1 MLELETS
8 SPYSIAIK
16 KIEVVSERL
25 PQSFDLYPVTAEIT
39 INENID
45 LPYLTGEIAL
55 MDSRNIFEMIDFR
68 GTEKIKVGVQIP
80 GDPTSDIV
88 TKNFVVDRIT
98 TASHTNDTSEG
109 MILHIVEEHAY
120 LSRLMTISKSYTGY
134 LDRIIA
140 DVAQDQLKKSVRP
153 FGQFRE
159 TLQSRI
165 RVLVP
170 NLTPLDAIRW
180 LKDRATGPHGL
191 PVYVWS
197 SFNDEDLVIT
207 DMEEILKRD
216 VLNPDNPY
224 RFSQMYTQKVRETLD
239 VRREAYVIENY
250 NRIMTEDMG
259 RMLKNGA
266 VSSHFDFINTL
277 TDTDQIG
284 KEKTKYTDKSVLT
297 ELESLGLF
305 KKDQKKPIYD
315 ADFMLGGKSLEEHVP
330 SVMSQI
336 ITSNTFE
343 DGYQNIHEE
352 LTRPLHLQKT
362 KSHLLRHYLLKS
374 PLNVVVPGFNFLRRN
389 GERDIT
395 IGRQIRLEFLKNDQD
410 LYDRG
415 AFASGSEIIDK
426 KKSGTYVIYAL
437 KHVMTMNNYVVHI
450 TAGKLSSLN

>member
-1 MLELETS
+1 
-8 SPYSIAIK
+8 
-16 KIEVVSERL
+16 
-25 PQSFDLYPVTAEIT
+25 
-39 INENID
+39 
-45 LPYLTGEIAL
+45 
-55 MDSRNIFEMIDFR
+55 
-68 GTEKIKVGVQIP
+68 
-80 GDPTSDIV
+80 
-88 TKNFVVDRIT
+88 
-98 TASHTNDTSEG
+98 
-109 MILHIVEEHAY
+109 
-120 LSRLMTISKSYTGY
+120 
-134 LDRIIA
+134 
-140 DVAQDQLKKSVRP
+140 
-153 FGQFRE
+153 
-159 TLQSRI
+159 
-165 RVLVP
+165 
-170 NLTPLDAIRW
+170 
-180 LKDRATGPHGL
+180 
-191 PVYVWS
+191 
-197 SFNDEDLVIT
+197 
-207 DMEEILKRD
+207 
-216 VLNPDNPY
+216 
-224 RFSQMYTQKVRETLD
+224 
-239 VRREAYVIENY
+239 VIENY

-410 LYDRG
+410 LYDKG

-437 KHVMTMNNYVVHI
+437 KHVMTMNNYPKQFENEYYGDNIRWFIGIAESGSDEDPMGLRRVRVRVFGLHSPDKEDI
-450 TAGKLSSLN
+450 DTSDLPWAQVMISGTEDAIPQYGMPPSIKAGAMVFGIFLDGKASQVPLVLGSLPRLRMPNLIPGQSAVPGSNTGEPSTQGGTENAAAAPYTGQKVTPPAYLQNDPAWQAKSQIGRDEKGISGV